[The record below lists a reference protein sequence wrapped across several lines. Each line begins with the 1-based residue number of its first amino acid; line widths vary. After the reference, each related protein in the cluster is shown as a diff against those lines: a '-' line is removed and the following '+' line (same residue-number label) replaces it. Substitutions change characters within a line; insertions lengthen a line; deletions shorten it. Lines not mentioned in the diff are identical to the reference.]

1 MSHKIPENHTNVQ
14 TFYKSVDIWSLKA
27 IKALDHKMN
36 NIDTGIMSNASSYP
50 CANCKV
56 DHLKLETCGVE
67 RTVPSLAYD
76 CERFIAETGGNGKLG
91 N

>member
-50 CANCKV
+50 CTNRKV

-76 CERFIAETGGNGKLG
+76 YERFIAETGGNGKLG